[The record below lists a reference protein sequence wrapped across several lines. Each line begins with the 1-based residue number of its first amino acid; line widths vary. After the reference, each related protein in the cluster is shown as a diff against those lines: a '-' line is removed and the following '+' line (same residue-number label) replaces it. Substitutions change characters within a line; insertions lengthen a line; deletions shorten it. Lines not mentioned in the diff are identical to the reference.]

1 LSKFRFPLK
10 QEAHEIAR
18 VFPNAAWYTCRVQ
31 KETLIFIGA
40 SGCGKGT
47 QAKLLVEK
55 LRVRTPNIP
64 IFYLQTGQ
72 YFREF
77 IKQDNLAARIAREEI
92 ERGLRAPDFLAMHL
106 WSEVFVQNL
115 TGDEHLILDG
125 SPRSLNEAHNL
136 DIALKFFRRE
146 NPAVIHLKVS
156 SDWSYQRLK
165 ERAAIEGR
173 ADDNDESIRRRIS
186 WYERDV
192 LPAVNYY
199 RRDRDYEFVEIDGE
213 RPIDVVHRDIMA
225 HLFGE

>member
-1 LSKFRFPLK
+1 M
-10 QEAHEIAR
+10 H
-18 VFPNAAWYTCRVQ
+18 

-47 QAKLLVEK
+47 QVKLLMEELK
-55 LRVRTPNIP
+55 QRTPDTS

-77 IKQDNLAARIAREEI
+77 IKGENLAARIAREAVEKG
-92 ERGLRAPDFLAMHL
+92 ERAPDFLAMHL

-115 TGDEHLILDG
+115 TGNEHLILDG
-125 SPRSLNEAHNL
+125 SPRSLNEAQNL

-146 NPAVIHLKVS
+146 NPAVVHIKVS
-156 SDWSYQRLK
+156 NDWSFQHLK
-165 ERAAIEGR
+165 ERSAIEGR

-192 LPAVNYY
+192 IPAVNYY
-199 RRDRDYEFVEIDGE
+199 RRDRDYEFLEIDGE
-213 RPIDVVHRDIMA
+213 RPIDAVHRDIMA

>member
-1 LSKFRFPLK
+1 M
-10 QEAHEIAR
+10 H
-18 VFPNAAWYTCRVQ
+18 

-47 QAKLLVEK
+47 QVKLLMEELK
-55 LRVRTPNIP
+55 KRDANTS

-77 IKQDNLAARIAREEI
+77 IKQDNLAARIAREEV
-92 ERGLRAPDFLAMHL
+92 ERGERAPDFLAMHL

-115 TGDEHLILDG
+115 TGNEHLILDG

-136 DIALKFFRRE
+136 DIALKFFKRE
-146 NPAVIHLKVS
+146 NPAVVHIKVS
-156 SDWSYQRLK
+156 SEWSYQHLK
-165 ERAAIEGR
+165 ERSLIEGR

-199 RRDRDYEFVEIDGE
+199 RRDRDYEFIEIDGE
-213 RPIDVVHRDIMA
+213 RPIEAVHRDIMA
-225 HLFGE
+225 HLFGQ

>member
-1 LSKFRFPLK
+1 M
-10 QEAHEIAR
+10 
-18 VFPNAAWYTCRVQ
+18 
-31 KETLIFIGA
+31 
-40 SGCGKGT
+40 
-47 QAKLLVEK
+47 EK
-55 LRVRTPNIP
+55 LRQRTPDIP

-77 IKQDNLAARIAREEI
+77 IKGDSFAARIAREAVEKG
-92 ERGLRAPDFLAMHL
+92 ERAPDFLAMHL

-125 SPRSLNEAHNL
+125 SPRSLNEAQNL

-146 NPAVIHLKVS
+146 NPAVVHIKVS
-156 SDWSYQRLK
+156 PDWSFQHLK
-165 ERAAIEGR
+165 ERSKIEGR